1 MIVPMLKYSFLVYHQ
16 DHEEFLKNLRE
27 IGVVHIMQKKGEFSE
42 EAKQAFQQIEQLKN
56 AQKFLGK
63 RDVEQQKQEKDRDGI
78 DVLHEIQTKR
88 EEIDKTRQ
96 DIIAINKEI
105 IQQEPWGDFSP
116 ENIQQLAQNG
126 IHVHFFICPVKQF
139 DEKWNEQYYIEK
151 VSEKGSDIYFV
162 LITRDDENVDL
173 NIEEIDHPEKSITR
187 LQADRN
193 ALEKR
198 INEINNELDEYASKY
213 IELIHETILTI
224 RENTEFEDAIYN
236 TESEAEDQVMLTEGW
251 VPDTKEKELV
261 NFLEEQ
267 SVVYVKEPPRAKEE
281 KETKQ
286 IPVLLKNNR
295 FARVFE
301 LIGNMFLP
309 NYKEI
314 DLTPFF
320 APFFVMFFGFCLGDA
335 GYGLIFV
342 LAATLYKPR
351 AKQNVRPVL
360 TMLQYFGI
368 ATIIF
373 GALTGILF
381 GVRLYEKPMFSSI
394 EEWFVNDQQLFNLS
408 VIVGGFQI
416 VFGMCLKVANQ
427 IKQKGFI
434 HGVSTMG
441 WILLALSSVGFF
453 MLLPDTIQPALKPLY
468 IGLAVLSGIM
478 IIFFSQP
485 GANIFVN
492 LGQGLWEVYSNVTG
506 LLGDFLSYIRL
517 FAIGIST
524 AILGFVFN
532 QMAISLSPDIP
543 VLGQLVFIIILVFG
557 HGINIFMS
565 SLGSLVHPMRL
576 IFVEFYKNAGFTGG
590 GKEYKPFAKVK

>member
-1 MIVPMLKYSFLVYHQ
+1 MLKYSFLVYHQ

-173 NIEEIDHPEKSITR
+173 NIEEIDYPEKSITR

>member
-1 MIVPMLKYSFLVYHQ
+1 MLKYSFLVYHQ

-56 AQKFLGK
+56 AQKFLKK
-63 RDVEQQKQEKDRDGI
+63 RDIKSHKHEKDRDGI
-78 DVLHEIQTKR
+78 DVLHEIQNKR
-88 EEIDKTRQ
+88 EEIDKLRQ
-96 DIIAINKEI
+96 DVSAINKEI
-105 IQQEPWGDFSP
+105 IQIEPWGDFSSQT
-116 ENIQQLAQNG
+116 IQQLEQNR
-126 IHVHFFICPVKQF
+126 IHVHFFICPLKQF
-139 DEKWNEQYYIEK
+139 DEKWHEQYYIEEIN
-151 VSEKGSDIYFV
+151 EKESDIYFV
-162 LITRDDENVDL
+162 MITRNDEKVELD
-173 NIEEIDHPEKSITR
+173 IEEVEPPQKSITQ
-187 LQADRN
+187 LQNDRE
-193 ALEKR
+193 ALEKQ
-198 INEINNELDEYASKY
+198 IKEIDKTLDEYATKY
-213 IELIHETILTI
+213 IDLIQDTILSI
-224 RENTEFEDAIYN
+224 RESTEFEEAIYN

-251 VPDTKEKELV
+251 VPVTKEKELV
-261 NFLEEQ
+261 DFLEDQ
-267 SVVYVKEPPRAKEE
+267 CVVYVKEAPQPKEVNE
-281 KETKQ
+281 AKQ
-286 IPVLLKNNR
+286 IPVLLKNNH

-320 APFFVMFFGFCLGDA
+320 APFFVMFYGFCLGDA

-342 LAATLYKPR
+342 LAATFFKTR
-351 AKQNVRPVL
+351 VKQQIKSAL

-368 ATIIF
+368 ATIVF
-373 GALTGILF
+373 GLLTGTLF
-381 GVRLYEKPMFSSI
+381 GIRLYEKAIFSSI
-394 EEWFVNDQQLFNLS
+394 EDLFITNQQLFDLS

-416 VFGMCLKVANQ
+416 IFGMCIKVANQ

-434 HGVSTMG
+434 YGVSTMG
-441 WILLALSSVGFF
+441 WILLAISSVGFYL
-453 MLLPDTIQPALKPLY
+453 LLPENIQPVIKPLY
-468 IGLAVLSGIM
+468 IGLALLSGIM
-478 IIFFSQP
+478 IIFFSKP

-492 LGQGLWEVYSNVTG
+492 LGQGLWDIYTNVTG

-532 QMAISLSPDIP
+532 QMAVSLSPDIP
-543 VLGQLVFIIILVFG
+543 VIGQLVFVIILVFG
-557 HGINIFMS
+557 HSINIFMS

-590 GKEYKPFAKVK
+590 GKEYKPFSKVK